1 MTITPAA
8 HKKAIE
14 TARKNAEALAQKAI
28 ETRVALVGAIGEA
41 VEELAALDSAR
52 EAAVEA
58 IRTAHE
64 NAIEGGWTAKELAAM
79 GYTAPKKRKN
89 ASSKA
94 ARGGA
99 SKDATEAT
107 DVADA
112 AAPQGGDQPPSTDG
126 QVSSEREPEHSYS

>member
-1 MTITPAA
+1 MTISPAA

-14 TARKNAEALAQKAI
+14 TARMNAETLAQKAI

-58 IRTAHE
+58 IRTAHD

-79 GYTAPKKRKN
+79 GYPAPKKRKN
-89 ASSKA
+89 TSGKA
-94 ARGGA
+94 ARGSAG
-99 SKDATEAT
+99 KNPTETTDA
-107 DVADA
+107 ADA
-112 AAPQGGDQPPSTDG
+112 AAPQGGDQPSTHDG
-126 QVSSEREPEHSYS
+126 QVSSEREPAYSHS

>member
-52 EAAVEA
+52 EAAVDA
-58 IRTAHE
+58 IRMAHE

-99 SKDATEAT
+99 SKDATETT
-107 DVADA
+107 DVADT
-112 AAPQGGDQPPSTDG
+112 AAPQEGDQPPSTDG

>member
-14 TARKNAEALAQKAI
+14 AARKNAEALAQKAI

-52 EAAVEA
+52 EAAVDE

-64 NAIEGGWTAKELAAM
+64 NAIDGGWTAKELAAM

-89 ASSKA
+89 TSSKA
-94 ARGGA
+94 ARG
-99 SKDATEAT
+99 DATRNATETT

-112 AAPQGGDQPPSTDG
+112 AAPQGGDQPPTTDV
-126 QVSSEREPEHSYS
+126 QISSEREPEHSYS

>member
-8 HKKAIE
+8 HKKAIG

-64 NAIEGGWTAKELAAM
+64 NAIDGGWTAKELAAM

-89 ASSKA
+89 TSSKA
-94 ARGGA
+94 SRGGA
-99 SKDATEAT
+99 SKDATETT

-112 AAPQGGDQPPSTDG
+112 AAPQEGDQSPSTDG
-126 QVSSEREPEHSYS
+126 QIEREPEHSYS